1 MRDQADHVQSA
12 HSGSRRRH
20 DSERSVPAAVNGA
33 ISALLGTAIG
43 IVALGS
49 VALVSWVLAAGRS
62 SVGAMLD
69 FVGYTWLAGHLA
81 PVQTELGMVWAPS
94 LILTAAFFWLA
105 ARVARQSVRRGGL
118 GDGSD
123 LIRMGAAGAL
133 VYGVCGLLVAA
144 VTATSAASVP
154 EWAAFAGCAVV
165 GGAGVWVGAAGAS
178 GLLRSWTP
186 RLPGYLRSDLRA
198 AVRAMSLLLI
208 AAVVLVTVALVLH
221 LGVAGGALASL
232 RAGATGTVVVV
243 ALSLLYLP
251 TVAVWAV
258 GYSAAVP
265 VSLGTGTSV
274 APWVVMGEP
283 TLPALPLFAAVPTG
297 GSGWWLALALLP
309 VAAGGYAAIV
319 SDRSAPT
326 SGWRRLGSRARL
338 AGICALFAL
347 VLGQLAHIS
356 LGGRLSGMG
365 PNPLLLSGSIAVLVF
380 VGSCLADVGLRIRS
394 RRVVAASGVST
405 PDRGLVGVDS

>member
-1 MRDQADHVQSA
+1 MRWWGELASRGGGGRGQRPAQILDTAASGVSA
-12 HSGSRRRH
+12 VR
-20 DSERSVPAAVNGA
+20 P
-33 ISALLGTAIG
+33 
-43 IVALGS
+43 
-49 VALVSWVLAAGRS
+49 AGRRS
-62 SVGAMLD
+62 GDVA
-69 FVGYTWLAGHLA
+69 
-81 PVQTELGMVWAPS
+81 
-94 LILTAAFFWLA
+94 TAD
-105 ARVARQSVRRGGL
+105 RS
-118 GDGSD
+118 
-123 LIRMGAAGAL
+123 
-133 VYGVCGLLVAA
+133 
-144 VTATSAASVP
+144 
-154 EWAAFAGCAVV
+154 
-165 GGAGVWVGAAGAS
+165 GGAGHG
-178 GLLRSWTP
+178 
-186 RLPGYLRSDLRA
+186 RA
-198 AVRAMSLLLI
+198 HFF
-208 AAVVLVTVALVLH
+208 TF
-221 LGVAGGALASL
+221 GVASGALASL

-265 VSLGTGTSV
+265 VCLGTGTSV

-347 VLGQLAHIS
+347 VFGQLTHIS